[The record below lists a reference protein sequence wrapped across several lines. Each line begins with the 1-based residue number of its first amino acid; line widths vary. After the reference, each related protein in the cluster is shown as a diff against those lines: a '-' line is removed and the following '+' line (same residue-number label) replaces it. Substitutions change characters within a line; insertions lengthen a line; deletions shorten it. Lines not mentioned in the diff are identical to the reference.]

1 MSNFSIK
8 SIIHDY
14 AVEFIDN
21 TPEILKKEI
30 KNGDV
35 IIIDNK
41 IIELYPSITDTISDC
56 NLLIGIEAKEKQKS
70 YKGK

>member
-1 MSNFSIK
+1 MADFSIR

-30 KNGDV
+30 KNGENCFFGFRSV
-35 IIIDNK
+35 
-41 IIELYPSITDTISDC
+41 
-56 NLLIGIEAKEKQKS
+56 
-70 YKGK
+70 